1 MPTPVCPEDTFAV
14 GKHNPGKTGHW
25 VKLCWSFSRVCVK
38 CSMPVTARAAGAA
51 GQDSSN
57 VTDQSILCH
66 GLQPEAPA
74 KQKSFRISEAPSVSM
89 FVPPH
94 RWTQQL
100 WVRQQ
105 EEPQL
110 LEREGTAGGMGLM
123 ECPSAAWGTCQPT
136 AGCPL
141 LGVPRKQGKTYRF
154 VYTHTHLSIYLPTAS
169 LFQGREIKIRF

>member
-1 MPTPVCPEDTFAV
+1 MSWRLKCCTRHRSPVSCCALPTTLPPRAVPEQARAAVPTPVCPEDTFAV

-25 VKLCWSFSRVCVK
+25 MKLCWRFSRVCVK
-38 CSMPVTARAAGAA
+38 CSVPVTARATGAA

-66 GLQPEAPA
+66 RLQPEAPA

-123 ECPSAAWGTCQPT
+123 ECPSAAWGMCQPT
-136 AGCPL
+136 EEL
-141 LGVPRKQGKTYRF
+141 
-154 VYTHTHLSIYLPTAS
+154 
-169 LFQGREIKIRF
+169 

>member
-1 MPTPVCPEDTFAV
+1 M
-14 GKHNPGKTGHW
+14 
-25 VKLCWSFSRVCVK
+25 CVK
-38 CSMPVTARAAGAA
+38 CSMPVTARATGAA

-66 GLQPEAPA
+66 RLQPEAPA

-89 FVPPH
+89 LVPPH

-123 ECPSAAWGTCQPT
+123 ECPSDAWGTCQST
-136 AGCPL
+136 AGL
-141 LGVPRKQGKTYRF
+141 
-154 VYTHTHLSIYLPTAS
+154 
-169 LFQGREIKIRF
+169 